1 MNTLQKIS
9 SAILATVMLSLT
21 FVVVYNMHRETPE
34 VQGQYAIPIERLT
47 KDAQKQL
54 HCLAENIY
62 FEARNEPVEG
72 MLAVAFVTMNRVN
85 DSRYPNT
92 ICEVVKQ
99 KTRIEKIGDRR
110 VVCQFSWW
118 CESTPHH
125 ISSNNLLTNSNNKK
139 YNEIMSLSLMFYLNQ
154 EKMKDPTQGALFY
167 HADYVSPNWRNLR
180 QVTQIG
186 RHIFYEER
194 DRNGI

>member
-9 SAILATVMLSLT
+9 LSALATVMLSLI
-21 FVVVYNMHRETPE
+21 FVLIYNKHREPQE
-34 VQGQYAIPIERLT
+34 LEGYYAIPIERLT
-47 KDAQKQL
+47 KEAQRQL

-62 FEARNEPVEG
+62 FEARNEPTEG

-85 DSRYPNT
+85 DPRYPNT

-99 KTRIEKIGDRR
+99 KTRVVSIGDKR

-118 CESTPHH
+118 CESTPHY
-125 ISSNNLLTNSNNKK
+125 ISTNNLLTNNPNLK
-139 YNEIMSLSLMFYLNQ
+139 YNEIMGLALMFYLNQ
-154 EKMKDPTQGALFY
+154 EKLKDPTQGALFY
-167 HADYVSPNWRNLR
+167 HADYVRPNWKNL
-180 QVTQIG
+180 QKVAQIG

-194 DRNGI
+194 NRNGI